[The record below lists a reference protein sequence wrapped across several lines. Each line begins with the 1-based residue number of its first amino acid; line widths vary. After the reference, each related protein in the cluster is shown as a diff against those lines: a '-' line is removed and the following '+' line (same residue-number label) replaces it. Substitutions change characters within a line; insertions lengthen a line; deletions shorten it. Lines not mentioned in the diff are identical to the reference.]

1 MHAPSDPWAK
11 LAPYLLSLLR
21 IVTALL
27 FMQHGAQKLFGL
39 LGATPVHL
47 ISLAGLAGAL
57 EFFGGALVALG
68 LFTRPAAFILS
79 GEMAFA
85 YFMAHFP
92 AGPWPI
98 LNRGAL
104 AIRGCLVYFYISA
117 AGAGPISIDR
127 LIHGK

>member
-1 MHAPSDPWAK
+1 MSNESNPWAK

-39 LGATPVHL
+39 FGATPVHL
-47 ISLAGLAGAL
+47 ISLAGLAGVL
-57 EFFGGALVALG
+57 EFFGGALVVLG
-68 LFTRPAAFILS
+68 LFTRPVAFILS

-98 LNRGAL
+98 LNRGGL
-104 AIRGCLVYFYISA
+104 AILFCFVYFYISS
-117 AGAGPISIDR
+117 AGAGPISLDR
-127 LIHGK
+127 LIRKK